1 MHLNRAPRVVEIVRP
16 RGVGDSHRRMG
27 IAGRAN
33 LSPFALHIAI
43 VDRTLVETLS
53 TTKSSIPRRPLMQT
67 YCPGLGRP
75 RIRMVQFFGTDPS
88 ITELRGVICRPKDQ
102 DKVIKA
108 LTEHFLRHRGEWD
121 VFRWNGL
128 HHDPSA
134 YNSPATCCEF
144 LARHDVPAYIIELP
158 GRWDELRARVSANM
172 RKNLRKPY
180 EFLERDG
187 RNFRLRTVERPDDVQ
202 AAIDR
207 FLSLHAAWSKVADM
221 INHPN
226 KFARSRNR
234 AFLVDYLRQ
243 TAERGHLRIFE
254 LEIDGVVIASR
265 LAFLLGP
272 DLYLYSAGYDPSW
285 RKYSVMTILVCEM
298 IKWAIAHGL
307 QRVNLSIGNDQSKL
321 RWKTVE
327 IFFHD
332 AVQVSPS
339 RRGRLLFPAFRA
351 YEGLS
356 HFREELAA
364 DHIRSTITIRR
375 GCDPHGIFTYRGMN
389 GWRGSVVSMKR
400 SAPSFNRCYA
410 LHLAL
415 NIDPGSAPRMN
426 AFATSVVR

>member
-1 MHLNRAPRVVEIVRP
+1 MHINVEIVKTLNVERLSGPEAWVDLTAEWEALDEQIFP
-16 RGVGDSHRRMG
+16 R
-27 IAGRAN
+27 
-33 LSPFALHIAI
+33 SPFTSPLWIELWWRHIRRQNPLFRDEFFCHI
-43 VDRTLVETLS
+43 VRDADDRLVAVA
-53 TTKSSIPRRPLMQT
+53 PLMRT
-67 YCPGLGRP
+67 YCPRLGLP
-75 RIRMVQFFGTDPS
+75 RMRMVQFFGTDPS
-88 ITELRGVICRPKDQ
+88 ITELRGVICQPKDQ

-128 HHDPSA
+128 RHNASA
-134 YNSPATCCEF
+134 YNSPGCEF
-144 LARHDVPAYIIELP
+144 IARHDLSDYIIELP

-187 RNFRLRTVERPDDVQ
+187 RSFSLRIVERPDDVQ

-207 FLSLHAAWSKVADM
+207 FLSLHAARSKVADM

-226 KFARSRNR
+226 KFGDSRNR

-265 LAFLLGP
+265 LAFLLGS
-272 DLYLYSAGYDPSW
+272 DLYLYFAGYDPSW

-307 QRVNLSIGNDQSKL
+307 QRVNLSTGNDQSKL
-321 RWKTVE
+321 RWKPVE
-327 IFFHD
+327 VIFHD

-356 HFREELAA
+356 Q
-364 DHIRSTITIRR
+364 IRAEFGR
-375 GCDPHGIFTYRGMN
+375 
-389 GWRGSVVSMKR
+389 
-400 SAPSFNRCYA
+400 
-410 LHLAL
+410 
-415 NIDPGSAPRMN
+415 
-426 AFATSVVR
+426 

>member
-1 MHLNRAPRVVEIVRP
+1 MYINVEIVKTLIVERLSGPEGWATLTAEWESLDEQIFP
-16 RGVGDSHRRMG
+16 R
-27 IAGRAN
+27 
-33 LSPFALHIAI
+33 SPFTSPLWIGLWWKHFRRRNPLFRDEFFCHIVRDAHGRLVAI
-43 VDRTLVETLS
+43 A
-53 TTKSSIPRRPLMQT
+53 PLMRT

-102 DKVIKA
+102 EKVIKA

-144 LARHDVPAYIIELP
+144 LARHDLPAYIIELP

-187 RNFRLRTVERPDDVQ
+187 RNFRLRIVERPDDVQ

-207 FLSLHAAWSKVADM
+207 FLSLHAARSKVADM

-226 KFARSRNR
+226 KFGRSRNR

-272 DLYLYSAGYDPSW
+272 DLYLYFAGYDPSW

-307 QRVNLSIGNDQSKL
+307 QRVNLSTGNDQSKL
-321 RWKTVE
+321 RWKPIE
-327 IFFHD
+327 ICFHD

-356 HFREELAA
+356 HFREECGRRSHSVH
-364 DHIRSTITIRR
+364 DH
-375 GCDPHGIFTYRGMN
+375 DPSR
-389 GWRGSVVSMKR
+389 
-400 SAPSFNRCYA
+400 
-410 LHLAL
+410 L
-415 NIDPGSAPRMN
+415 
-426 AFATSVVR
+426 